1 MTRIVETQQ
10 ALKIQF
16 SDGET
21 IHGTVESFDRDTIV
35 IRQTDGPTVVYR
47 KSDIRYL
54 EE

>member
-1 MTRIVETQQ
+1 M
-10 ALKIQF
+10 LKIQF

-21 IHGTVESFDRDTIV
+21 IHGIVESFDRDTIA
-35 IRQTDGPTVVYR
+35 IRQKDGPTVVYR